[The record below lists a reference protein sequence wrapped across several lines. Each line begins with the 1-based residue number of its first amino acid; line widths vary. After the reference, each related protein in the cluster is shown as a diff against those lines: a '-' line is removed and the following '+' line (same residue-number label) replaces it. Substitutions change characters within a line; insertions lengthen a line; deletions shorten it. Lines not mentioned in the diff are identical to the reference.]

1 MYIENRVI
9 NTKPHRNECLKTPK
23 LWFGHGVVVMVVLAT
38 AVKPVIAF
46 SGSITSFPN
55 IRNLHHT
62 QRQFNNIHSVKTSK
76 PADKYSNPHQYSI
89 QMHMSGME
97 SDLESGKEEEIE
109 VTSLKENEEFQAAVT
124 EVKVAAKNVTDSTVA
139 LTNTIVRKGPNI
151 IGILLQ
157 ALVSNELRCA
167 RYRFSRFPILLHLL

>member
-9 NTKPHRNECLKTPK
+9 NTKTHRNECLKPPK
-23 LWFGHGVVVMVVLAT
+23 LGFGHGIVAMFVLAT

-55 IRNLHHT
+55 IRNLRQI
-62 QRQFNNIHSVKTSK
+62 QRQFINIHSLKASEPT
-76 PADKYSNPHQYSI
+76 DKYSNPRQSSMK
-89 QMHMSGME
+89 MHMSGVE

-109 VTSLKENEEFQAAVT
+109 VASLKENEEFQAAVS

-167 RYRFSRFPILLHLL
+167 RSRFSRFLILLHLL